1 MVGIP
6 ATRQAAEIS
15 SREPT
20 TETEEFR
27 TALLTFAGCAQDR
40 RSVINDI
47 DKESNMN
54 SDERN
59 SKIIEA
65 LSKAFNMELETVV
78 NYIAVSTNL
87 DGVRAKH
94 IKDEL
99 AADVPTELQHAQL
112 IANRIKTIGG
122 MVPGSL
128 ALVMEQEKMQTPKDT
143 TDIEA
148 VIKGVI
154 AAEEGAIAQYKKIIE
169 LASGFDPATE
179 DLAITALADE
189 EEHRREFLGFLKE
202 IEAGRV

>member
-1 MVGIP
+1 
-6 ATRQAAEIS
+6 
-15 SREPT
+15 
-20 TETEEFR
+20 
-27 TALLTFAGCAQDR
+27 
-40 RSVINDI
+40 
-47 DKESNMN
+47 MN

-202 IEAGRV
+202 IDAGRV